1 MSQNSFSLIFVSLF
15 TLSVYGCTLPVGPA
29 KTMSDEVS
37 TNKTISPVV
46 EKIEPITRT
55 NSEEKKTLSRLANQL
70 KELHHLIDEAEF
82 KANPDSRIRFDY
94 KRLRYDLMLIT
105 DGIKAHI
112 DNPVYTP
119 RSIEPIRGNYR

>member
-1 MSQNSFSLIFVSLF
+1 MSQNSYGLIFVSLF
-15 TLSVYGCTLPVGPA
+15 TLSVYGCTLPVNPA

-37 TNKTISPVV
+37 TNNQNPSVV
-46 EKIEPITRT
+46 ERIEPVTRI

-70 KELHHLIDEAEF
+70 KDLHHLIDEAEF

-112 DNPVYTP
+112 ESPVYTP
-119 RSIEPIRGNYR
+119 RSIDPIRGNYR